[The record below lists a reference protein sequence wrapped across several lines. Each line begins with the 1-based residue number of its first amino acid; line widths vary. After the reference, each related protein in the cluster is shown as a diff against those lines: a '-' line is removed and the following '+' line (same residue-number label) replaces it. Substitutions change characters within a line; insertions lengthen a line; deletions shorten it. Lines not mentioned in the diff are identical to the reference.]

1 MSGQNFDYTD
11 STGKTK
17 NGFGAQASAGAG
29 DAGKLV
35 SLNSAG
41 NIDATMLPP
50 GVELQTR
57 LILASEDISAQSL
70 VNIYDNAGVANVRNA
85 DNGAAGKE
93 AVGFVL
99 SAVVSG
105 NNATVYVGSGLIT
118 GLTGL
123 VAGTRYYTGTVGALT
138 TTPPDATNSAN
149 AGKFVQFIGY
159 PDSATEFSFEPDA
172 PVYL

>member
-17 NGFGAQASAGAG
+17 NGFGAQSSAGAG

-35 SLNSAG
+35 ALNPSG
-41 NIDATMLPP
+41 TIDTTMLPP

-57 LILASEDISAQSL
+57 SILASEDLSASAL
-70 VNIYDNAGVANVRNA
+70 VNIYNNSGTPNVRNA

-99 SAVVSG
+99 AAVTNG

-123 VAGTRYYTGTVGALT
+123 VPGTRYYTGAVGALT

-159 PDSATEFSFEPDA
+159 PDSVTEFSFEPDA